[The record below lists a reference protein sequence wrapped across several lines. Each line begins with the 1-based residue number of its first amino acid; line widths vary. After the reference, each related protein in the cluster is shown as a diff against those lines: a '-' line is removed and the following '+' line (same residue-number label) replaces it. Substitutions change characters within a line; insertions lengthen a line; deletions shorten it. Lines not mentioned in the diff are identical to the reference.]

1 MCTAF
6 FERRFIKIKRAVAG
20 AAQAVIYLAG
30 NPRHDGAS
38 IPARMGQKM
47 LQNLIVGVGHH
58 LGHPFH
64 VAFASLKQSRQILRG
79 WREDAMVTGT
89 QQILKAKK
97 EGRERLAQVR

>member
-1 MCTAF
+1 
-6 FERRFIKIKRAVAG
+6 
-20 AAQAVIYLAG
+20 
-30 NPRHDGAS
+30 
-38 IPARMGQKM
+38 MGQKM